1 MPPLEFK
8 ASPEPTIGV
17 EIELGVIDAETCELA
32 PKANEILARV
42 PSDWD
47 DFVKPEFMQ
56 SYLEF
61 NTGIC
66 ETVAD
71 AGKDLSERLKWGY
84 EVAEELSCTYL
95 WSGTHPTSRW
105 DEQVITD
112 DERYHWLLDT
122 MQLVAKRLLC
132 FGFHVHV
139 GVDSPD
145 KAIQM
150 CDRLMRHL
158 PVLLAM
164 SSNSPWWNGH
174 DTGLASYRSKIMESL
189 PTAGL
194 PETMRNWSE
203 FTWLIEHLR
212 STNFI
217 RSSKEIWWDVR
228 PVGRFGTVEVR
239 VMDTP
244 LRMRD
249 LLGLTAVV
257 QCLVVGISD
266 DIDKG
271 AYQVDCHPMIA
282 RQNKWHAV
290 RWGLDATLVDPDTM
304 LAAPAR
310 QLARRMIDLCKPL
323 AARLGCE
330 RELGFAEAILEEGTG
345 TDRQLA
351 FAEDGR
357 QNIAPG
363 ILGITGKPWEDC

>member
-8 ASPEPTIGV
+8 SSPAPTLGI
-17 EIELGVIDAETCELA
+17 EIELGVIDKQTHELV
-32 PKANEILARV
+32 PKAGEILARV
-42 PSDWD
+42 PQALD

-56 SYLEF
+56 GYLEF
-61 NTGIC
+61 NTGVC
-66 ETVAD
+66 NTVAE
-71 AGKDLSERLKWGY
+71 AGKDLCERLKWGY
-84 EVAEELSCTYL
+84 ETADDLGCTYL

-105 DEQVITD
+105 DAQTITD

-122 MQLVAKRLLC
+122 MQLVARRLVC

-139 GVDSPD
+139 GVNSPD
-145 KAIQM
+145 KSIQL

-164 SSNSPWWNGH
+164 SSNSPWWCSH

-257 QCLVVGISD
+257 QCLIVAIGD
-266 DIDKG
+266 DIDSG
-271 AYQVDCHPMIA
+271 AYQIDCHPMIA

-304 LAAPAR
+304 EAAPAR
-310 QLARRMIDLCKPL
+310 QLAQQMIDRCK
-323 AARLGCE
+323 AVAERLNCV
-330 RELGFAEAILEEGTG
+330 RELEFAEAILKEGTG
-345 TDRQLA
+345 ADRQLV
-351 FAEDGR
+351 FGKQGAEH
-357 QNIAPG
+357 IAPG
-363 ILGITGKPWEDC
+363 IVGLTGLPWDDC